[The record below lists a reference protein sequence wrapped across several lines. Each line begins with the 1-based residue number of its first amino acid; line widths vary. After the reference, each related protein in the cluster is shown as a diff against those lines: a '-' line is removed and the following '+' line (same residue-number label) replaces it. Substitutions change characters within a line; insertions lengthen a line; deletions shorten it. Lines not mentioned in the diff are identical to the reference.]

1 MARAIWTGVITF
13 GLVSVPVGLFT
24 ATEDHTVHFHQLQ
37 RGTSDRVRNRRVNE
51 RTGEEVATGDIV
63 KGYEVGEGEYVVVE
77 PDELDEIAPG
87 RSRALEITDFVDLDR
102 IAPVYFDRTYYV
114 APRGKEY
121 LKVYGLLR
129 TALAEAGKVGIAT
142 FVMRNRQYLTALR
155 AEDEVLV
162 LQTLH
167 WADEV
172 RDPVR
177 ELPELPSGRVGRG
190 KELDM
195 ALRLV
200 DALSGPWDPARY
212 RDTYQEKVRELVR
225 AKAEGEEVAVAE
237 EAPQATNVVDLM
249 EVLQGSLERAK
260 GTGGGQSADKAKN
273 AGARGADKAKDAGAR
288 GAGEAKSARD
298 GRAGKAKSTGD
309 GRADKAKS
317 AGDGRAGR
325 KKSPG
330 NERPGGGSKGT
341 AGERSA
347 GARRKATAPSRGKP
361 PKRGELRELSKAEL
375 YQRATEQDIA
385 GRSRM
390 SRDELIDALTGAGGG
405 RRRRTAAA

>member
-51 RTGEEVATGDIV
+51 RTGEEVAADDIV

-77 PDELDEIAPG
+77 PGELDEIAPG
-87 RSRALEITDFVDLDR
+87 RSRTLEITDFVDLDR
-102 IAPVYFDRTYYV
+102 IEPVYFGRTYYI

-121 LKVYGLLR
+121 LKVYELLR
-129 TALAEAGKVGIAT
+129 TALAETGKAGVAT
-142 FVMRNRQYLTALR
+142 FVLRNRQYLTALR
-155 AEDEVLV
+155 AEDRVLL

-172 RDPVR
+172 RDPVK
-177 ELPELPSGRVGRG
+177 ELPELPSDRVGRG

-200 DALSGPWDPARY
+200 DALSGDWEPARY
-212 RDTYQEKVRELVR
+212 HDTYQEKVRELVR

-237 EAPQATNVVDLM
+237 EAPEATNVVDLM
-249 EVLQGSLERAK
+249 EVLRGSLEQAK
-260 GTGGGQSADKAKN
+260 GG
-273 AGARGADKAKDAGAR
+273 
-288 GAGEAKSARD
+288 
-298 GRAGKAKSTGD
+298 TGD
-309 GRADKAKS
+309 DTGNKKPS
-317 AGDGRAGR
+317 APR
-325 KKSPG
+325 KKAAAPG
-330 NERPGGGSKGT
+330 KK
-341 AGERSA
+341 AGP
-347 GARRKATAPSRGKP
+347 ARRTAPA
-361 PKRGELRELSKAEL
+361 RGELRELSKAEL

-385 GRSRM
+385 GRSKM
-390 SRDELIDALTGAGGG
+390 SRQQLVDALGDGKSRG
-405 RRRRTAAA
+405 RRKKKTTAA

>member
-37 RGTSDRVRNRRVNE
+37 RGTSDRIRNRRVNE
-51 RTGEEVATGDIV
+51 RTGKEVGADDIV

-77 PDELDEIAPG
+77 PGELDEIAPG
-87 RSRALEITDFVDLDR
+87 RSRTLEITDFVDLDR
-102 IAPVYFDRTYYV
+102 IEPVYFGRTYYL

-121 LKVYGLLR
+121 VKVYELLR
-129 TALAEAGKVGIAT
+129 SALAETGKAGVAT

-155 AEDEVLV
+155 AEDRVLL

-172 RDPVR
+172 RDPVA
-177 ELPELPSGRVGRG
+177 ELPELPSDRVGRG

-200 DALSGPWDPARY
+200 DALSGDWEPARY

-237 EAPQATNVVDLM
+237 EAPEATNVVDLM
-249 EVLQGSLERAK
+249 EVLRGSLEQAK
-260 GTGGGQSADKAKN
+260 GGKSEGTGGKKTSAP
-273 AGARGADKAKDAGAR
+273 
-288 GAGEAKSARD
+288 
-298 GRAGKAKSTGD
+298 
-309 GRADKAKS
+309 
-317 AGDGRAGR
+317 R
-325 KKSPG
+325 KPSVPRK
-330 NERPGGGSKGT
+330 
-341 AGERSA
+341 
-347 GARRKATAPSRGKP
+347 KATASTRD
-361 PKRGELRELSKAEL
+361 ELRELSKAEL
-375 YQRATEQDIA
+375 YRRATEQDIA

-390 SRDELIDALTGAGGG
+390 SRRQLVDALSDSGG
-405 RRRRTAAA
+405 RGRRKKKTTAA

>member
-37 RGTSDRVRNRRVNE
+37 RGTSDRIRNRRVNE
-51 RTGEEVATGDIV
+51 RTGKEVDADDIV
-63 KGYEVGEGEYVVVE
+63 KGYEVSEGEYVVVE
-77 PDELDEIAPG
+77 PGELDEIAPG
-87 RSRALEITDFVDLDR
+87 RSRTLEITDFVDLDR
-102 IAPVYFDRTYYV
+102 IEPVYFGRTYYL

-121 LKVYGLLR
+121 LKVYELLR
-129 TALAEAGKVGIAT
+129 TALAETGKAGVAT

-155 AEDEVLV
+155 AEDRVLL

-172 RDPVR
+172 RDPVE
-177 ELPELPSGRVGRG
+177 ELPELPSDRVGRG

-200 DALSGPWDPARY
+200 DALSGDWEPDRY

-237 EAPQATNVVDLM
+237 EAPEATNVVDLM
-249 EVLQGSLERAK
+249 EVLRGSLEQAK
-260 GTGGGQSADKAKN
+260 GAGDAGEGSADKKP
-273 AGARGADKAKDAGAR
+273 
-288 GAGEAKSARD
+288 SAQ
-298 GRAGKAKSTGD
+298 
-309 GRADKAKS
+309 
-317 AGDGRAGR
+317 R
-325 KKSPG
+325 KKAA
-330 NERPGGGSKGT
+330 GS
-341 AGERSA
+341 
-347 GARRKATAPSRGKP
+347 RRKAAGSARPTASTRA
-361 PKRGELRELSKAEL
+361 ELRELSKAEL

-385 GRSRM
+385 GRSKM
-390 SRDELIDALTGAGGG
+390 SRQQLVDALSGSGSGSGSRG
-405 RRRRTAAA
+405 RRKKKTTAA

>member
-51 RTGEEVATGDIV
+51 RTGEEVAAADIV

-77 PDELDEIAPG
+77 PGELDEIAPG
-87 RSRALEITDFVDLDR
+87 RSRTLEITDFVDLDR
-102 IAPVYFDRTYYV
+102 IEPVYFGRTYYI

-121 LKVYGLLR
+121 LKVYELLR
-129 TALAEAGKVGIAT
+129 TALAETGKAGVAT
-142 FVMRNRQYLTALR
+142 FVLRNRQYLTALR
-155 AEDEVLV
+155 AEDRVLL

-172 RDPVR
+172 RDPVK
-177 ELPELPSGRVGRG
+177 ELPELPSDRVGRG

-200 DALSGPWDPARY
+200 DALSGEWEPARY
-212 RDTYQEKVRELVR
+212 HDTYQEKVRELVR

-237 EAPQATNVVDLM
+237 EAPEATNVVDLM
-249 EVLQGSLERAK
+249 EVLRGSLEQAK
-260 GTGGGQSADKAKN
+260 GGTGDDTGGKKRSAP
-273 AGARGADKAKDAGAR
+273 
-288 GAGEAKSARD
+288 
-298 GRAGKAKSTGD
+298 
-309 GRADKAKS
+309 
-317 AGDGRAGR
+317 R
-325 KKSPG
+325 KKAAAPG
-330 NERPGGGSKGT
+330 KK
-341 AGERSA
+341 AGP
-347 GARRKATAPSRGKP
+347 ARRTAPA
-361 PKRGELRELSKAEL
+361 RGELRELSKAEL

-385 GRSRM
+385 GRSKM
-390 SRDELIDALTGAGGG
+390 SRQQLVDALGDGKSRG
-405 RRRRTAAA
+405 RRKKKTTAA

>member
-24 ATEDHTVHFHQLQ
+24 ATENHTVRFHQLQ
-37 RGTSDRVRNRRVNE
+37 RGTSDRIRNRRVNE
-51 RTGEEVATGDIV
+51 RTGKEVDPGDIV

-87 RSRALEITDFVDLDR
+87 RSRALEITDFVELDR

-121 LKVYGLLR
+121 LKVYELLR
-129 TALAEAGKVGIAT
+129 AALAESGKAGVAT
-142 FVMRNRQYLTALR
+142 FVMRNRQYLTVLR

-172 RDPVR
+172 RDPVG
-177 ELPELPSGRVGRG
+177 ELPELPSDRVGRG

-200 DALSGPWDPARY
+200 DALSGSWEPDRY
-212 RDTYQEKVRELVR
+212 HDTYQEKVRELVR

-260 GTGGGQSADKAKN
+260 DTGAGADTGGGKP
-273 AGARGADKAKDAGAR
+273 
-288 GAGEAKSARD
+288 
-298 GRAGKAKSTGD
+298 AGKAKTG
-309 GRADKAKS
+309 
-317 AGDGRAGR
+317 
-325 KKSPG
+325 
-330 NERPGGGSKGT
+330 ERPAGSRK
-341 AGERSA
+341 
-347 GARRKATAPSRGKP
+347 KATAPSRKKKP
-361 PKRGELRELSKAEL
+361 PTRSELRELSKAEL
-375 YQRATEQDIA
+375 YQRATDQDVA

-390 SRDELIDALTGAGGG
+390 SREELIDALTGTGG
-405 RRRRTAAA
+405 RRRKKTAAA